1 MARVA
6 EGMGRVANEIAA
18 NRKQRRD
25 FLAEVKITT
34 GHRQNDVKSF
44 LQNARSAR
52 DKATREQAEHR
63 RKTAKVRHMD
73 VFSTL
78 LGVQTSRR
86 RAASLQAAEG
96 KKMTRE
102 LHDEVCSMLRGQKAS
117 RLRAAR
123 NNHKEAVDT
132 NSRRQGEVRAM
143 LDQFAREGVA
153 RRQNHAEF
161 AEAQRK
167 RAVAFMTDL
176 TDGVDALRDKFARDG
191 RDRAAEI
198 RSELSAYANDRR
210 QGTAVWRGLF
220 QKSRPVR
227 EQPEKATHSAVV
239 QSAAVPAPRRE
250 PAESPSAPV
259 VTDGTTAAFAKVEVR
274 TDKAKSP
281 QPASGRQPTRHPQAR
296 HGGHAK

>member
-6 EGMGRVANEIAA
+6 EGMGRVADEIAA

-25 FLAEVKITT
+25 FLAEVKIAT
-34 GHRQNDVKSF
+34 GHRQKDVKSF

-52 DKATREQAEHR
+52 GKATREQAEHR
-63 RKTAKVRHMD
+63 RKTAKARHAD

-102 LHDEVCSMLRGQKAS
+102 LHDEVRSMLRGQKAS

-123 NNHKEAVDT
+123 ANHKEAVDT

-153 RRQNHAEF
+153 RRQHRTNS
-161 AEAQRK
+161 
-167 RAVAFMTDL
+167 
-176 TDGVDALRDKFARDG
+176 LR
-191 RDRAAEI
+191 
-198 RSELSAYANDRR
+198 RS
-210 QGTAVWRGLF
+210 
-220 QKSRPVR
+220 
-227 EQPEKATHSAVV
+227 
-239 QSAAVPAPRRE
+239 
-250 PAESPSAPV
+250 
-259 VTDGTTAAFAKVEVR
+259 
-274 TDKAKSP
+274 
-281 QPASGRQPTRHPQAR
+281 ASGRRPS
-296 HGGHAK
+296 